1 MTYEEFKSKVQH
13 LSESR
18 KHKVTNSIGVY
29 SAYKWLRKRQWIDIG
44 QRLTEHEFYSIIR
57 KINNELALNLS
68 TGGDIKLPHRMGTI
82 ELRKISTYVNFKDG
96 KLHSNLPIDWDR
108 TLKLWC
114 EDEEAYKSRTLI
126 KMEEKEIFKVHYN
139 KAKADYTNKSFYQ
152 FNANRELKKTLKRN
166 IKEGRVDAFLL
177 NKPEYGLE

>member
-1 MTYEEFKSKVQH
+1 MTREELLKLNEPRV
-13 LSESR
+13 
-18 KHKVTNSIGVY
+18 HKVTNSVGVY

-152 FNANRELKKTLKRN
+152 FNANRELKKALKKN
-166 IKEGRVDAFLL
+166 IKEGRIDAFLL
-177 NKPEYGLE
+177 NKE

>member
-1 MTYEEFKSKVQH
+1 MTREELLK
-13 LSESR
+13 LNESR
-18 KHKVTNSIGVY
+18 THKVTNSIGVY

-57 KINNELALNLS
+57 KINNYLAEELS
-68 TGGDIKLPHRMGTI
+68 KGKEIKLPHRMGTI
-82 ELRKISTYVNFKDG
+82 ELRKINTYINFKNG
-96 KLHSNLPIDWDR
+96 KLHSNLPIDWGR

-126 KMEEKEIFKVHYN
+126 KVEEKEIFKIYYN
-139 KAKADYTNKSFYQ
+139 KNKADYTNKSFYQ
-152 FNANRELKKTLKRN
+152 FNANRELKRALKKN

-177 NKPEYGLE
+177 KSE

>member
-1 MTYEEFKSKVQH
+1 MTREELLK
-13 LSESR
+13 LNEPR
-18 KHKVTNSIGVY
+18 IHKVNKSWGVY
-29 SAYKWLRKRQWIDIG
+29 DIYKWLRKRQWIDIG

-57 KINNELALNLS
+57 KINNFLAFNLS
-68 TGGDIKLPHRMGTI
+68 IGKDVKLPHRMGTI
-82 ELRKISTYVNFKDG
+82 ELRKINTYVNFKDG
-96 KLHSNLPIDWDR
+96 RLHSNLPIDWDR

-152 FNANRELKKTLKRN
+152 FNANRELKRTLKRN
-166 IKEGRVDAFLL
+166 IKEGIVDAFLL
-177 NKPEYGLE
+177 NRE

>member
-1 MTYEEFKSKVQH
+1 MNREDILK
-13 LSESR
+13 LNGPR
-18 KHKVTNSIGVY
+18 IHKVNKSLGVY
-29 SAYKWLRKRQWIDIG
+29 DIYKWLRKRQWIDIG

-68 TGGDIKLPHRMGTI
+68 LGKDIKLPHRMGTI
-82 ELRKISTYVNFKDG
+82 ELRKINTYVNFKDG

-126 KMEEKEIFKVHYN
+126 KMEEKEIFKIYYN
-139 KAKADYTNKSFYQ
+139 KSKAEYTNKSFYQ
-152 FNANRELKKTLKRN
+152 FNANRELKRTLKKN
-166 IKEGRVDAFLL
+166 IKRGKVDAFLL
-177 NKPEYGLE
+177 RKEQYE

>member
-1 MTYEEFKSKVQH
+1 MTREELLRLNGPRV
-13 LSESR
+13 
-18 KHKVTNSIGVY
+18 HKVNKSLGVY
-29 SAYKWLRKRQWIDIG
+29 DAYKWLRKRQWIDIG

-57 KINNELALNLS
+57 RVNDYLAKELSN
-68 TGGDIKLPHRMGTI
+68 GKDVKLPHRMGTI
-82 ELRKISTYVNFKDG
+82 ELRKINTYVNFKDG
-96 KLHSNLPIDWDR
+96 RLLCNLPIDWDR

-126 KMEEKEIFKVHYN
+126 KREEKEIFKVHYN

-152 FNANRELKKTLKRN
+152 FNVNRELKKALKRN

-177 NKPEYGLE
+177 KRE

>member
-1 MTYEEFKSKVQH
+1 
-13 LSESR
+13 
-18 KHKVTNSIGVY
+18 
-29 SAYKWLRKRQWIDIG
+29 
-44 QRLTEHEFYSIIR
+44 
-57 KINNELALNLS
+57 
-68 TGGDIKLPHRMGTI
+68 MGTI

-166 IKEGRVDAFLL
+166 IKEGRVDTFLL
-177 NKPEYGLE
+177 NRN